1 MNTRKFFHMAIM
13 KQTAQDVCY
22 TNSQENENF
31 SGRERRKTW
40 LVLLLLLAEPA
51 SSNRRKISLL
61 IHEKNL
67 EKSLEKGQTLYK

>member
-1 MNTRKFFHMAIM
+1 MAIM

-40 LVLLLLLAEPA
+40 LVLLLLLAGSA
-51 SSNRRKISLL
+51 LL

>member
-40 LVLLLLLAEPA
+40 LVLLLLLAGSA
-51 SSNRRKISLL
+51 LL